1 MTDLVTRLLPCAIA
15 GLLLWAAP
23 QANAA
28 PACDPVQAL
37 VAQTPVIEQSPA
49 RIMKAR
55 QQQKISGALD
65 VALFGDSLVENWG
78 PNLKRDFGSA
88 SVGNFGIFG
97 DHIQE
102 LLWRLKEMPPAI
114 QPKNIV
120 LIIGTN
126 NLWDGSFAPCGVSQG
141 VVAVVDEL
149 RNRWSDSKI
158 YVVPILPRGSG
169 FTFRAKDRLEVNA
182 DIQRDLVGRAGVTL
196 VKIDED
202 ELTCGFAKQGCSN
215 YAVDKLHLSPDGYSI
230 LRSSLAEAGLR

>member
-1 MTDLVTRLLPCAIA
+1 MTDFVMRWLPCAIA
-15 GLLLWAAP
+15 GLLLLAAP

-37 VAQTPVIEQSPA
+37 VAQTPVIEQSPV
-49 RIMKAR
+49 RLMKAR

-65 VALFGDSLVENWG
+65 VAIFGDSLAENWG
-78 PNLKRDFGSA
+78 PDLNRDFGA
-88 SVGNFGIFG
+88 ATIGNFGIFG

-141 VVAVVDEL
+141 IAAVVDQL
-149 RNRWSDSKI
+149 RSRWSDSKI

-169 FTFRAKDRLEVNA
+169 FTFRAKDRLEANA
-182 DIQRDLVGRAGVTL
+182 GIERELAGKSGVTL
-196 VKIDED
+196 VKIDENA
-202 ELTCGFAKQGCSN
+202 LTCGFAKQGCSN
-215 YAVDKLHLSPDGYSI
+215 YVVDKLHLAPGGYSI

>member
-1 MTDLVTRLLPCAIA
+1 MTDFLTRWLPWAIA
-15 GLLLWAAP
+15 GLMLCAAS

-37 VAQTPVIEQSPA
+37 VAQTRVIEQSPA
-49 RIMKAR
+49 RVMKAR

-65 VALFGDSLVENWG
+65 VALFGDSLAENWG
-78 PNLKRDFGSA
+78 PNLKRDFGAA

-149 RNRWSDSKI
+149 RSRWADSPI

-169 FTFRAKDRLEVNA
+169 FTFRAKDRLEMNA
-182 DIQRDLVGRAGVTL
+182 NIEKDLAGKTGVPL

-202 ELTCGFAKQGCSN
+202 ELTCSFAKQGCAN
-215 YAVDKLHLSPDGYSI
+215 YAVDKLHLSPDGYTI